1 MFSRLRKKHL
11 LSCFLIAPVF
21 MIVFVLGFN
30 CEAQIQLPS
39 ATQKNES
46 MMSGVTVLF
55 PDCTCQVDSLRVGSL
70 KLMLAGF
77 RVVEHRKATLGT
89 PA

>member
-30 CEAQIQLPS
+30 CETQIQIAS
-39 ATQKNES
+39 TTQKNE
-46 MMSGVTVLF
+46 VEVF
-55 PDCTCQVDSLRVGSL
+55 VVDSIQNPVELARMTLRV
-70 KLMLAGF
+70 
-77 RVVEHRKATLGT
+77 
-89 PA
+89 